1 MKYKFILFSPWL
13 LKSPVKVGALNP
25 KAFGANLG
33 LLELPAAL
41 LCVALVGCFL
51 RFPFGVLQGF
61 SQDFILWILGV
72 LLII

>member
-33 LLELPAAL
+33 LVGVASSVVVCCPCRVLFKVSFRGPAR
-41 LCVALVGCFL
+41 VQSGFHIMDFR
-51 RFPFGVLQGF
+51 RF
-61 SQDFILWILGV
+61 S
-72 LLII
+72 

>member
-33 LLELPAAL
+33 LVG
-41 LCVALVGCFL
+41 VASSVVVCCPCRV
-51 RFPFGVLQGF
+51 RFKVVDSESFNCYSPFFRPGEFKGV
-61 SQDFILWILGV
+61 
-72 LLII
+72 